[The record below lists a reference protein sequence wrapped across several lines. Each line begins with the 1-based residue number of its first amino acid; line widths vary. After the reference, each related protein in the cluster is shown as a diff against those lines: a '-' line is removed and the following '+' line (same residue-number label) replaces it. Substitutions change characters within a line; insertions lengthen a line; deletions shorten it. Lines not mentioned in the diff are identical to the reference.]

1 MPHHRRLRQSPF
13 ASRAAPPSWVRCCA
27 SEPRACRIGAA
38 ECSASPLSP
47 PARPEAECGREWRCT
62 SWSRRV
68 QVAAMDAAA
77 PSPRVQRGV
86 AADRAAASPLAM
98 PRPLL
103 LRARVRTRVQ
113 PSENRKELPAPRP
126 HRRVGYAEVVELV
139 SDSEIDGRPEIQRRG
154 ASQEG
159 GWWVY
164 RVNLQPHLLIQA
176 AQASAIS
183 TWLAL
188 GEVCFR
194 GLLLLTERE
203 VLLSSRLL
211 WPDL

>member
-1 MPHHRRLRQSPF
+1 
-13 ASRAAPPSWVRCCA
+13 
-27 SEPRACRIGAA
+27 
-38 ECSASPLSP
+38 
-47 PARPEAECGREWRCT
+47 
-62 SWSRRV
+62 
-68 QVAAMDAAA
+68 
-77 PSPRVQRGV
+77 
-86 AADRAAASPLAM
+86 M

-113 PSENRKELPAPRP
+113 PSENRKELPAAA
-126 HRRVGYAEVVELV
+126 HRCVGYAEVGELV

>member
-1 MPHHRRLRQSPF
+1 MYVLEPSGAGRCNGRSGSVTTGAARCRGRSCSSV
-13 ASRAAPPSWVRCCA
+13 ATRDAAPAPA
-27 SEPRACRIGAA
+27 EGEGADAGAA
-38 ECSASPLSP
+38 IGKSEGAPG
-47 PARPEAECGREWRCT
+47 RPT
-62 SWSRRV
+62 
-68 QVAAMDAAA
+68 D
-77 PSPRVQRGV
+77 
-86 AADRAAASPLAM
+86 
-98 PRPLL
+98 
-103 LRARVRTRVQ
+103 
-113 PSENRKELPAPRP
+113 
-126 HRRVGYAEVVELV
+126 RRVGYAEVDELV

-164 RVNLQPHLLIQA
+164 RVNLQPHLLVQA